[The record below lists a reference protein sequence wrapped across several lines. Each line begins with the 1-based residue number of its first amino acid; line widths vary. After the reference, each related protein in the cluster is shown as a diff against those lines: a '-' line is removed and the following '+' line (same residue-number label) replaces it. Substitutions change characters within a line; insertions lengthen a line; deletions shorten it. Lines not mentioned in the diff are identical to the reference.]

1 MHKQGWRAFVQL
13 RRQGAP
19 FMQHGAVVRACGRS
33 GNACPR
39 RDCRIPACARN
50 DSPESL
56 LVVLPIIT
64 DPLFFLV
71 AVPAVIMLG
80 LSKGGFSGI
89 GSMAAPLMALVIP
102 PVQAIGILTPIL
114 LVQDVVTLRAYW
126 RTWDIRILKIMVP
139 GQIAGVGLGWLVAA
153 YVPDA
158 VVGLM
163 VGVIA
168 ASFALSH
175 WFGIAVRLA
184 SAHPSVLAGRIA
196 GAVAGFTSLIANA
209 GGPPFQVYVLPQR
222 LDKIT
227 FVGTYSLFFASG
239 NALKVVPYFL
249 LGQLD
254 AVNMSTALVLLPL
267 AIAANMA
274 GVWLV
279 RRTPAEAFYKIIYVL
294 IFLIGLELIYSGASG
309 LLGG

>member
-1 MHKQGWRAFVQL
+1 M
-13 RRQGAP
+13 
-19 FMQHGAVVRACGRS
+19 
-33 GNACPR
+33 
-39 RDCRIPACARN
+39 
-50 DSPESL
+50 
-56 LVVLPIIT
+56 PIIT
-64 DPLFFLV
+64 DPLFYLV
-71 AVPAVIMLG
+71 AVPAVLALG

-114 LVQDVVTLRAYW
+114 LTQDVVTLWSYW
-126 RTWDIRILKIMVP
+126 RTWDTRILKIMVP
-139 GQIAGVGLGWLVAA
+139 GQIAGAGLAWAVAA

-158 VVGLM
+158 AIRLM
-163 VGVIA
+163 VGLIA

-175 WFGIAVRLA
+175 WFGIAARMA
-184 SAHPSVLAGRIA
+184 SEHPSVIAGRIA
-196 GAVAGFTSLIANA
+196 GAVSGFTSLIANA

-222 LDKIT
+222 LDKIA

-254 AVNMSTALVLLPL
+254 AVNMSTALVLLP
-267 AIAANMA
+267 IAVATNMA

-279 RRTPAEAFYKIIYVL
+279 RRTPAAAFYKVIYVL
-294 IFLIGLELIYSGASG
+294 IFLIGIELIYTGATG
-309 LLGG
+309 LLGA